1 MKIINKIS
9 IILVIL
15 LIIVIPI
22 VIFTLNSNTNKV
34 IEQNAQN
41 AQNYAKTSA
50 ETKTKLENEYN
61 AISAEIPGIVCIGS
75 DLMASTGTIKTSLAT
90 ELQTKLTNNGYKI
103 PITNLAVQGENNLT
117 ILGRLGITP
126 FVVKETVTIPEKAD
140 LVEIKVESS
149 GDGYVWPLA
158 VSSDNAHINPVTI
171 DGQIGMLG
179 GESLKDETTGENK
192 HYFVRTEDG
201 EPFTIHAGSKVE
213 TSCDDEYKDYVHI
226 IWIGEN
232 DNWTDFEDLAE
243 DIQKIVD
250 SCGKNKS
257 RYIVMGL
264 PKGSNEGM
272 ESYDEIM
279 SKHFGSHYVNV
290 RKYLTSY
297 DLKKTSIKF
306 TNSDLEQQ
314 KNGIVPKC
322 LLLDNGNLN
331 DEAYKLVTEV
341 VYNSLVANDCIR
353 RPTN

>member
-1 MKIINKIS
+1 MKNINKVS

-15 LIIVIPI
+15 LIIIIPI
-22 VIFTLNSNTNKV
+22 IIFALNSNTNKI

-50 ETKTKLENEYN
+50 ETKAKLDNEYN
-61 AISAEIPGIVCIGS
+61 TILSEIPGIVCIGS
-75 DLMASTGTIKTSLAT
+75 DLMTSTGTIKTHFTA

-126 FVVKETVTIPEKAD
+126 FLVKETITVPEKAD
-140 LVEIKVESS
+140 LIEIKIESS
-149 GDGYVWPLA
+149 GDGYIWPLA

-179 GESLKDETTGENK
+179 GESLKDEKTGENN

-201 EPFTIHAGSKVE
+201 EPFTIHAGSKIE
-213 TSCDDEYKDYVHI
+213 TSCDNEYKDYVHI

-232 DNWTDFEDLAE
+232 DNWNNFEDLAE
-243 DIQKIVD
+243 DIQSILD
-250 SCGKNKS
+250 SCGKNKN
-257 RYIVMGL
+257 RYLVLGL

-272 ESYDEIM
+272 KNYDKIM
-279 SKHFGSHYVNV
+279 SEYFGSHYINI
-290 RKYLTSY
+290 RNYLTNY
-297 DLKKTSIKF
+297 DLKKTNVKF

-314 KNGIVPKC
+314 KKGVVPKC

-341 VYNSLVANDCIR
+341 VYNGLVANDCIR
-353 RPTN
+353 KPIN